1 MSTMP
6 QPIQAEDGRIS
17 VSDPQPIIS
26 GDSFAGLRRLK
37 TPLRIF
43 AGLLVVP
50 VLLIAAILS
59 FVVVL
64 ADFAFFRLR
73 DRRNG
78 HPEPKGLWEF

>member
-1 MSTMP
+1 
-6 QPIQAEDGRIS
+6 
-17 VSDPQPIIS
+17 
-26 GDSFAGLRRLK
+26 
-37 TPLRIF
+37 
-43 AGLLVVP
+43 